1 MEEMLIIEAMKKAV
15 SRNIRNWDYAAAILK
30 DCLNKNIKTLEQYE
44 ASQLEFKNKKSK
56 DTATDE
62 KTEEEKKL
70 EKIKKLE
77 ESQRNANF

>member
-1 MEEMLIIEAMKKAV
+1 MKKAV
-15 SRNIRNWDYAAAILK
+15 NNNVRNWNYAAAILK
-30 DCLNKNIKTLEQYE
+30 DCLSKNIKTLEQYE
-44 ASQLEFKNKKSK
+44 ASQLEFKNKKSN
-56 DTATDE
+56 DTATYE

>member
-1 MEEMLIIEAMKKAV
+1 MRQAV
-15 SRNIRNWDYAAAILK
+15 NNNVRKWNYAAAILK
-30 DCLNKNIKTLEQYE
+30 DCLSKNIKTLEQYE
-44 ASQLEFKNKKSK
+44 ASQLEFKNKKSN

>member
-1 MEEMLIIEAMKKAV
+1 MKKAV
-15 SRNIRNWDYAAAILK
+15 NNNVRNWNYAAAILK
-30 DCLNKNIKTLEQYE
+30 DCLSKNIKTLEQYE
-44 ASQLEFKNKKSK
+44 ASQLEFKNKKNK
-56 DTATDE
+56 DKATDE

>member
-1 MEEMLIIEAMKKAV
+1 MKKAV
-15 SRNIRNWDYAAAILK
+15 NNNVRNWNYAAAILK
-30 DCLNKNIKTLEQYE
+30 DCLSKNVKTLEQYD

-56 DTATDE
+56 NTVIDE
-62 KTEEEKKL
+62 KTEEEKRL

>member
-1 MEEMLIIEAMKKAV
+1 MKKAV
-15 SRNIRNWDYAAAILK
+15 NNNVRNWNYAAAILK
-30 DCLNKNIKTLEQYE
+30 DCLSKNIKTLEQYE

>member
-1 MEEMLIIEAMKKAV
+1 MEEKLIIEAMKKAV

-30 DCLNKNIKTLEQYE
+30 DCLNKNIK
-44 ASQLEFKNKKSK
+44 SK

>member
-1 MEEMLIIEAMKKAV
+1 MKKAV
-15 SRNIRNWDYAAAILK
+15 SKNIRNWNYAATILK

-44 ASQLEFKNKKSK
+44 ASQLEFKNKKNKEES
-56 DTATDE
+56 

-77 ESQRNANF
+77 ESQNANS

>member
-1 MEEMLIIEAMKKAV
+1 MEEKLIIEAMKKAV

-70 EKIKKLE
+70 EKIRKLE

>member
-1 MEEMLIIEAMKKAV
+1 MRQAV
-15 SRNIRNWDYAAAILK
+15 NNNVRKWNYAAAILK
-30 DCLNKNIKTLEQYE
+30 DCLNKNIKTLEQYK
-44 ASQLEFKNKKSK
+44 ASQLEFKNKKSN
-56 DTATDE
+56 DITEDE

>member
-1 MEEMLIIEAMKKAV
+1 MKKAV
-15 SRNIRNWDYAAAILK
+15 SRNIRNWDYAVAILK

-44 ASQLEFKNKKSK
+44 ASQLEFKNKKNK
-56 DTATDE
+56 DKATDE

-77 ESQRNANF
+77 ESQKNANF